1 MKPYL
6 NDLNESQLKAVL
18 HEDGPMLVF
27 AGAGSGKTRVL
38 TRRICNLIDNN
49 LAYPE
54 NIFAVTFTNKA
65 ANEMKERV
73 FSMLGRAP
81 RYVSTFHS
89 ACAKILRE
97 NARLLG
103 FRPDFTIY
111 DQKESLSTIKRI
123 FKNLKINSKE
133 ITPSEVQRKI
143 DRAKNNYLF
152 PDHFRN
158 SETFYDREQN
168 IIIADIYEAYQ
179 KELLQCN
186 AMDFGDLICHVV
198 TLFIL
203 EKDTLNKYKNRFKYV
218 LVDEY
223 QDTNIVQYK
232 LLNLLTKDS
241 QNLFVV
247 GDDDQSIYSFRGA
260 NIANIDSFKRD
271 YPEHEICILDINY
284 RSTKNILDAANAV
297 IAHNDSRETKYLKTD
312 REDGEAVNLKSA
324 ECEVSEA
331 QFIAQTIKTGDIPL
345 NEIAIFYRTNA
356 QSRALEEELYHQ
368 SIHHRIFGGQ
378 RFYDRKEIKDII
390 AYCRLALNND
400 DNESFIRVINVPS
413 RGFGKTSLNHL
424 LKKAKDE
431 ETSLF
436 KASLTKVKGL
446 GTRADKSLNSFT
458 KQIEKYS
465 LLANKVNNNE
475 LELSEFLQ
483 NIIEDSGYLNSLKQN
498 VEDIDRVENVL
509 ELLSVAN
516 SFSQKNKIE
525 ESEEELPI
533 LIAFLERASLNSSL
547 DKNSGKDSEQDYVS
561 LMTLHLAK
569 GLEYEMVFLCGLEEG
584 ILPHSRSLEDLES
597 LEEERRLCYVG
608 ITRAKSSLYLSY
620 ARDRSNT
627 SYNTWNFGI
636 CSRFLGEIP
645 EEHIEIV

>member
-6 NDLNESQLKAVL
+6 NDLNPSQLKAVT
-18 HEDGPMLVF
+18 HEDGAMLVF

-38 TRRICNLIDNN
+38 TRRICNLIDSK

-65 ANEMKERV
+65 ASEMKERV
-73 FSMLGRAP
+73 FTMLGRSP

-97 NARLLG
+97 NARLIG

-111 DQKESLSTIKRI
+111 DQKESLATIKRI
-123 FKNLKINSKE
+123 FKNLRINSKE
-133 ITPSEVQRKI
+133 ITPSEVQKKI
-143 DRAKNNYLF
+143 DKAKNNYLF
-152 PDHFRN
+152 ADHFR
-158 SETFYDREQN
+158 EADTFYNQEQN
-168 IIIADIYEAYQ
+168 FIIADIYQAYQ
-179 KELLQCN
+179 EELQVCN

-198 TLFIL
+198 SLFIL
-203 EKDTLNKYKNRFKYV
+203 EKDTLNRYKNRFKYV

-241 QNLFVV
+241 KNLFVV

-260 NIANIDSFKRD
+260 NIGNIDSFKRD
-271 YPEHEICILDINY
+271 YPQHQVCILDMNY

-297 IAHNDSRETKYLKTD
+297 IANNDAREIKSLKTEKDKGLPVYLKP
-312 REDGEAVNLKSA
+312 A

-331 QFIAQTIKTGDIPL
+331 RFIAQTIKDKNISL
-345 NEIAIFYRTNA
+345 NEVAIFYRTNA

-368 SIHHRIFGGQ
+368 SIPHKIFGGQ
-378 RFYDRKEIKDII
+378 RFYDRKEIKNII

-400 DNESFIRVINVPS
+400 DNESFIRVINVPT

-424 LKKAKDE
+424 LNKAKNE
-431 ETSLF
+431 KTSLF
-436 KASLTKVKGL
+436 QAALTKVDGL
-446 GTRADKSLNSFT
+446 GTRADKSLNSFIE
-458 KQIEKYS
+458 QIKRYS
-465 LLANKVNNNE
+465 LLASKVNNKE
-475 LELSEFLQ
+475 LELAEFLQ
-483 NIIEDSGYLNSLKQN
+483 NIIEDSGYLNSLREN
-498 VEDIDRVENVL
+498 TEDIDRVENVL
-509 ELLSVAN
+509 ELLSVAS
-516 SFSQKNKIE
+516 SFSLQND
-525 ESEEELPI
+525 EEEAQI
-533 LIAFLERASLNSSL
+533 LVAFLERASLNSAL
-547 DKNSGKDSEQDYVS
+547 DQDSNQEHVS

-584 ILPHSRSLEDLES
+584 ILPHSRSLEDIES

-608 ITRAKSSLYLSY
+608 ITRAKQNLYLSY
-620 ARDRSNT
+620 ARNRSNT
-627 SYNTWNFGI
+627 SYGTWNFGI

-645 EEHIEIV
+645 EEYMEAI